1 MRMTY
6 LKKKRPS
13 GVITV
18 YNPFPVSLLKIE
30 EHMADVKETTGSSRS
45 LAQPSV
51 RAKSSFMC
59 VRSGIRNQVPSLCGP
74 KLRDQLSHTSLRQ
87 LQAKMET
94 ENHQV
99 QELLQPLLN
108 RENGFMKELESYL
121 TQRDIAELRKRELL
135 HKRWTE
141 RVCFPLQKRVEERV
155 SSCNL
160 MVAKKYQNMYGHYLR
175 HSKSKFNTADT
186 KEKPYLQL
194 HETTGEDR
202 PATSCQAG
210 SKNTLGQTQERSL
223 TDCSFNKSAMS
234 PANQL
239 PQTLQNHLLPAFL
252 NLPEKDEAKQNSSG
266 KYVKLS
272 CKSYMFLQLVSNI
285 FTMYASSGFKL
296 IQERHHAVLHQ
307 CNIYFG

>member
-108 RENGFMKELESYL
+108 RENGFMK
-121 TQRDIAELRKRELL
+121 
-135 HKRWTE
+135 
-141 RVCFPLQKRVEERV
+141 RVEERV

-175 HSKSKFNTADT
+175 HSNSKFNTADI
-186 KEKPYLQL
+186 KEKPYFQL

-210 SKNTLGQTQERSL
+210 SKNTWGQTQELSL
-223 TDCSFNKSAMS
+223 TDRSFNKSAMS

-239 PQTLQNHLLPAFL
+239 PQTLPNHLLPAFL

-266 KYVKLS
+266 KNNTMRYYISATSTLDERCHQRS
-272 CKSYMFLQLVSNI
+272 CWFCRCECVQTRR
-285 FTMYASSGFKL
+285 FTAFKRTNDK
-296 IQERHHAVLHQ
+296 I
-307 CNIYFG
+307 